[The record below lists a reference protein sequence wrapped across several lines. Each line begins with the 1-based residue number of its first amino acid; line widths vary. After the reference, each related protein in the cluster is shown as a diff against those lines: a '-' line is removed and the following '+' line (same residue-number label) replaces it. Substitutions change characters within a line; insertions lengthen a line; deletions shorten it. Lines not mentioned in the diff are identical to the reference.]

1 MTTGFII
8 VFSLFVLMLVFWNL
22 MVVSSRKY
30 YEEIRDNANI
40 ETEKELI
47 DLCNQALDQA
57 NATRMFYYKLWRRVK
72 GWLS

>member
-8 VFSLFVLMLVFWNL
+8 VFSLFVLMLIFWNL

-47 DLCNQALDQA
+47 DLCNQALDQV

-72 GWLS
+72 GWFS